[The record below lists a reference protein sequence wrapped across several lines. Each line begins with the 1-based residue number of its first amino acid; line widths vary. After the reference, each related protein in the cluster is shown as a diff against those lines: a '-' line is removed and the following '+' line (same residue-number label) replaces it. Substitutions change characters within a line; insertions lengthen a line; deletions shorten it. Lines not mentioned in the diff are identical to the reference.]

1 MAATVR
7 GGRKIEVMRGVYLA
21 EVVVPHSLVGR
32 TIAESR
38 LRQEHGIEVVL
49 IRLADGAETEDD
61 STKQPSPTTR
71 LQAGDRLRVMGTA
84 QALGQLDQ

>member
-1 MAATVR
+1 
-7 GGRKIEVMRGVYLA
+7 
-21 EVVVPHSLVGR
+21 
-32 TIAESR
+32 
-38 LRQEHGIEVVL
+38 VVL